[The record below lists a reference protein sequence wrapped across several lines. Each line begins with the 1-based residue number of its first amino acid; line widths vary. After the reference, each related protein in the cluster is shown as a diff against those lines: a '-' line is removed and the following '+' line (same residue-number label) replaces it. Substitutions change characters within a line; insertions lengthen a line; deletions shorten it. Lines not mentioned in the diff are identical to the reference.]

1 MRKPINLLVA
11 LLLTTP
17 ALAQNE
23 SPDKVVVTGSVE
35 SNMLV
40 PQEDDAIGTGEYDD
54 WLWSNTYFD
63 VNVNSKYVDG
73 GLRGE
78 YMDKPMPGYEKTSKV
93 QDSPTSG

>member
-1 MRKPINLLVA
+1 MRKTKNLLVA

-54 WLWSNTYFD
+54 WLLSNTY
-63 VNVNSKYVDG
+63 VDFVASTWTSPC
-73 GLRGE
+73 RA
-78 YMDKPMPGYEKTSKV
+78 MKKTSKV
-93 QDSPTSG
+93 QDFPISG